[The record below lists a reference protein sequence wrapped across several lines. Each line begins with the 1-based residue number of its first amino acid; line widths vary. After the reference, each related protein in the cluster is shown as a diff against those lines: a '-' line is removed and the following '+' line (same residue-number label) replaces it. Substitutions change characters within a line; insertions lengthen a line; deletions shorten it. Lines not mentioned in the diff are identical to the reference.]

1 MHGTLSCTYISTY
14 DRGAT
19 YLEVFQGIVL
29 TGQRNEEEAHF
40 SARLSRFWTSILRGH
55 AEQFEAV
62 YAESSEF
69 GSREGKPTRQYA
81 VDPAVVLFLKEK
93 LEEAG
98 IDLLPVDPDD
108 TYTRYEAVAPDWWQ
122 IEH

>member
-1 MHGTLSCTYISTY
+1 MT
-14 DRGAT
+14 RGGK
-19 YLEVFQGIVL
+19 YLEEFQGIVL
-29 TGQRNEEEAHF
+29 SGDTNEKEAHF
-40 SARLSRFWTSILRGH
+40 SARLTNFWTKILRGYP
-55 AEQFEAV
+55 EQFEAI

-69 GSREGKPTRQYA
+69 GTRNGKPTRQYA
-81 VDPAVVLFLKEK
+81 VDPAVVLFLREQ

-108 TYTRYEAVAPDWWQ
+108 TYTRYEAVAPEWWQ